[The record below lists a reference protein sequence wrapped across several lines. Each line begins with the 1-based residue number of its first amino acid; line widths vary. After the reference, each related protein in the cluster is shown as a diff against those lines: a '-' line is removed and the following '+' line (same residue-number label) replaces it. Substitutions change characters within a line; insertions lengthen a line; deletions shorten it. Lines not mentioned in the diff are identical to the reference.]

1 MEYRFGRETR
11 DNNRQTFHFYIRIIT
26 TMTTSHGASSLF
38 EKYTALNN
46 SIATTRAD
54 IQVKQQSVETL
65 ESKIAILQSSSRCDE
80 NKSSAAKE
88 EIETL
93 TQTLQSKTKILSI
106 SKEEERKIKGD
117 LDMLLQSKQMLL
129 RKRDDCRLEFL
140 TTCRDFRLK
149 VKRSRVKLKAFEEE
163 ASFLRTYEKIQG
175 ENTDDILS
183 SALVQYEKSHENR
196 TLALQRVEQLR
207 KERDELQLRSKERAK
222 ALEQQ
227 KSQLERI
234 RQAVIHMEK
243 EIVLLNENT
252 KECEEMSGGFAKD
265 AARRRQNQ
273 QIEANT
279 AHCTSTPHQRGS
291 TIYTQRHLSS
301 QNASSYPSAV
311 TSYPYNL
318 STADTAMQK
327 SSGHIKVLNNPY
339 RSKTNGLNVS
349 SSHELVKN
357 PYHDDGNESVTNS
370 GAESFIKQQYP
381 HREGRIRVDRQF
393 STAVSIGARSAFS
406 LEKNGDETSV
416 TGVIES
422 TSSSSGGDD
431 DDDDLLTFIPF
442 ASSNR

>member
-252 KECEEMSGGFAKD
+252 KECEEMSGGFAKG
-265 AARRRQNQ
+265 
-273 QIEANT
+273 T
-279 AHCTSTPHQRGS
+279 V
-291 TIYTQRHLSS
+291 YL
-301 QNASSYPSAV
+301 
-311 TSYPYNL
+311 
-318 STADTAMQK
+318 
-327 SSGHIKVLNNPY
+327 
-339 RSKTNGLNVS
+339 
-349 SSHELVKN
+349 
-357 PYHDDGNESVTNS
+357 
-370 GAESFIKQQYP
+370 
-381 HREGRIRVDRQF
+381 
-393 STAVSIGARSAFS
+393 
-406 LEKNGDETSV
+406 
-416 TGVIES
+416 
-422 TSSSSGGDD
+422 
-431 DDDDLLTFIPF
+431 
-442 ASSNR
+442 

>member
-1 MEYRFGRETR
+1 MSAISKKLKASKCLLLFSHMEYRFGRETR

-243 EIVLLNENT
+243 EIV
-252 KECEEMSGGFAKD
+252 
-265 AARRRQNQ
+265 
-273 QIEANT
+273 
-279 AHCTSTPHQRGS
+279 
-291 TIYTQRHLSS
+291 
-301 QNASSYPSAV
+301 
-311 TSYPYNL
+311 
-318 STADTAMQK
+318 
-327 SSGHIKVLNNPY
+327 
-339 RSKTNGLNVS
+339 
-349 SSHELVKN
+349 
-357 PYHDDGNESVTNS
+357 
-370 GAESFIKQQYP
+370 
-381 HREGRIRVDRQF
+381 
-393 STAVSIGARSAFS
+393 
-406 LEKNGDETSV
+406 
-416 TGVIES
+416 
-422 TSSSSGGDD
+422 
-431 DDDDLLTFIPF
+431 TFIAF
-442 ASSNR
+442 IFLFS